1 MMQDYFRLPTIA
13 FSLRGNLA
21 PSIEIRFTGSFTA
34 ADKLLLAG
42 RERDSSRTN
51 SDGLEWR
58 ATEHHVLVM
67 KNGRGVSHVGLLKQA
82 VRVGES
88 MISVAGI
95 GGVVTHPKYRDSGF
109 ARLAME
115 EALPQAVGELDVQF
129 GLLFCREPMLPWY
142 ERQGW

>member
-1 MMQDYFRLPTIA
+1 M
-13 FSLRGNLA
+13 
-21 PSIEIRFTGSFTA
+21 
-34 ADKLLLAG
+34 
-42 RERDSSRTN
+42 
-51 SDGLEWR
+51 
-58 ATEHHVLVM
+58 
-67 KNGRGVSHVGLLKQA
+67 GLLKQA

-129 GLLFCREPMLPWY
+129 GLLFCREAMLPWY
-142 ERQGW
+142 ERQGWTLANDTVWIEQWRGMIPSPLPTMIRRLVAERWPAGEVWLGGLPW